1 MKNHNMM
8 IILIMIFGMVFYN
21 IILTFDLPESMMGWV
36 LSDIVLTFY
45 LSYLIDTFVRG
56 AKKPNMS

>member
-1 MKNHNMM
+1 MKNHQTL
-8 IILIMIFGMVFYN
+8 IISIMILGLIIYN
-21 IILTFDLPESMMGWV
+21 IMLAFDLPESMMGWV